1 MIKESRK
8 KTRRRTLL
16 PPTRQ
21 RKDKAKNIS
30 ESKQVI
36 CELKILFL
44 LKDYGGLGISKLSNL
59 TKIHPYATFALCEN
73 LIKEKLIKKSRSSA
87 KSGTYMLTD
96 RGTNACKAVTDYNK
110 LSENYGLKY
119 FTIIPELLMGT
130 YQPVD
135 FS

>member
-44 LKDYGGLGISKLSNL
+44 LKDYGSLGISKLSNL

-73 LIKEKLIKKSRSSA
+73 LIGQKLIMNPRSSA

-96 RGTNACKAVTDYNK
+96 RGRKACKAITDYNK
-110 LSENYGLKY
+110 LDDNYGLKY
-119 FTIIPELLMGT
+119 FTIIPKLLQQS
-130 YQPVD
+130 YQPTD
-135 FS
+135 F